1 MKITVYLG
9 SSHGNDEKYGRLA
22 NDLGVWIALH
32 GHTLVYGGAGLGL
45 MNILAEAVRN
55 NGGKVIG
62 VMPEFMIRSGR
73 NRNDLN
79 ELIITEDMASRRKK
93 MLELGD
99 AYIALPGGP
108 GTLEEISEA
117 ISASRLRLHRN
128 PCIFV
133 NTDGY
138 YEPLRQQFQM
148 MMEKGFLRREEIA
161 DVYFAA
167 DLAEI
172 AALLEEPE

>member
-1 MKITVYLG
+1 
-9 SSHGNDEKYGRLA
+9 
-22 NDLGVWIALH
+22 
-32 GHTLVYGGAGLGL
+32 
-45 MNILAEAVRN
+45 
-55 NGGKVIG
+55 
-62 VMPEFMIRSGR
+62 
-73 NRNDLN
+73 
-79 ELIITEDMASRRKK
+79 

-138 YEPLRQQFQM
+138 YEPLRQQFQIALH
-148 MMEKGFLRREEIA
+148 KIRFFPGVFFVDRFIHIFDIDQKEI
-161 DVYFAA
+161 DIS
-167 DLAEI
+167 DHL
-172 AALLEEPE
+172 